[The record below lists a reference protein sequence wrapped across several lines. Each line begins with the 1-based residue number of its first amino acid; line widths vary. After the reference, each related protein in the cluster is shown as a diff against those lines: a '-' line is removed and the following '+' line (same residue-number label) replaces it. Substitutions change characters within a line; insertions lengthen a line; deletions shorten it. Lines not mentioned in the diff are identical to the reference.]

1 MFKKN
6 MIFFTAV
13 FIGIGS
19 NAFSGG
25 YPNNSSDSSSS
36 NLSSTQQNSSN
47 LNAVNSSNMNYSN
60 NNSTNNQQNVAN
72 NQQTQTF
79 QRSSSSRGQSDQG
92 FDAVENDELIM
103 YQNLFLGR
111 LRKFHEMKNL
121 YWLNKKYNI

>member
-1 MFKKN
+1 MFKNN

-60 NNSTNNQQNVAN
+60 NNYNYMYPYFYNHPTYMYSPYSIPNYYYRNYNSTERV
-72 NQQTQTF
+72 
-79 QRSSSSRGQSDQG
+79 SST
-92 FDAVENDELIM
+92 
-103 YQNLFLGR
+103 
-111 LRKFHEMKNL
+111 K
-121 YWLNKKYNI
+121 